1 MEVPMTAAV
10 SKEPLMLNFK
20 EETVTTVSRSSL
32 RAVAKKLGFNETQ
45 TVLYAIARLRDEV
58 LDEAE
63 KDALM
68 PLTQLHHRRIAKA
81 TPKTRG
87 KVVET
92 LLP

>member
-1 MEVPMTAAV
+1 MTAAA

-20 EETVTTVSRSSL
+20 DESVATVSRGGL

-58 LDEAE
+58 LDDAE
-63 KDALM
+63 KDALA
-68 PLTQLHHRRIAKA
+68 PLTRVHHQRIAKA
-81 TPKTRG
+81 APKTRG
-87 KVVET
+87 KVVAT